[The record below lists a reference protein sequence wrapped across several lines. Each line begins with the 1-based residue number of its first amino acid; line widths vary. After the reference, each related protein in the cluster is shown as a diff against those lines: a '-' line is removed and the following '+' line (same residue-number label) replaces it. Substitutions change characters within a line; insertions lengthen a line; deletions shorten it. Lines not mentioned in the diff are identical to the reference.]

1 MRRIIFVCLGNIC
14 RSPAAEYIFK
24 SVIKSLNLEGEFEV
38 VSRATSYEEVGNDIY
53 PPMKRELLK
62 NQIVLGSHSATRIT
76 QKDYDWA
83 DYIFYMEETNKR
95 SLDYILT
102 DTRNIIK
109 PIYLFI
115 IHTIHVWTYI
125 TTYH

>member
-53 PPMKRELLK
+53 PPMKR
-62 NQIVLGSHSATRIT
+62 
-76 QKDYDWA
+76 
-83 DYIFYMEETNKR
+83 
-95 SLDYILT
+95 
-102 DTRNIIK
+102 
-109 PIYLFI
+109 
-115 IHTIHVWTYI
+115 
-125 TTYH
+125 